1 MTLRKHCDS
10 VKGVTRSDE
19 PTENQ
24 HLYLQLPSA
33 SRGFSVFQLIAYLTD
48 RNFIDLVHSY
58 CSHRICFG

>member
-1 MTLRKHCDS
+1 MCPMTLRKHCDS

-33 SRGFSVFQLIAYLTD
+33 SRGFSVFQLIA
-48 RNFIDLVHSY
+48 
-58 CSHRICFG
+58 